1 MPKTTTTIRA
11 VQPHVLMADLDQ
23 PFAYSQAWYRRR
35 GAMLVEITT
44 EDGITGWGEAFGPP
58 ELTAPVVAW
67 LAPLVIGQDAMA
79 REAIWQ
85 SLYNR
90 LRDHGQR
97 GVVVEAISAIDI
109 ALWDIAGKALDLP
122 VHRLLGGPLRM
133 EVDAYATGFYRRERD
148 DHAAY
153 LAEEAAQRRAEG
165 FRILKLKTGWGL
177 AEDIALT
184 REFRAAIGPDCG
196 LLVDCN
202 HAYDAPA
209 AIAYGR
215 AVADLGIGWFEEP
228 VPPED
233 VEGYLE
239 VKARQPIPVAGGE
252 AAFARWG
259 FRDLVARR
267 AADIL
272 QPDVAACGGI
282 SELKKIADMASA
294 FGVRVNPHVW
304 GTGVTLAAS
313 LHLLAVLPDNP
324 PGLFPRQPL
333 LELDRSPHPVRDEVT
348 SMPAI
353 SPEGRVR
360 VPEGP
365 GLGVAVDRAALK
377 RFAL

>member
-1 MPKTTTTIRA
+1 MARATTVRGVA
-11 VQPHVLMADLDQ
+11 PHVLMAELDE
-23 PFAYSQAWYRRR
+23 PFAYSQAWYRKR
-35 GAMLVEITT
+35 GAMLVEVTT

-58 ELTAPVVAW
+58 EITAAIVTW
-67 LAPLVIGQDAMA
+67 LAPLVIGQDALA

-109 ALWDIAGKALDLP
+109 ALWDIAGQALGQP

-133 EVDAYATGFYRRERD
+133 EVEAYATGFYRRERE
-148 DHAAY
+148 DHLAY
-153 LAEEAAQRRAEG
+153 LAEEAEQRLAEG
-165 FRILKLKTGWGL
+165 FRWLKLKTGWGL
-177 AEDIALT
+177 AEDIRLTHDVHAALGG
-184 REFRAAIGPDCG
+184 RAGMM
-196 LLVDCN
+196 VDCN

-209 AIAYGR
+209 AIEYGR
-215 AVADLGIGWFEEP
+215 ACGELGLAWFEEP

-233 VEGYLE
+233 IDGYLE

-252 AAFARWG
+252 AVFARWG

-267 AADIL
+267 AVDIL

-294 FGVRVNPHVW
+294 FGMRVNPHVW

-324 PGLFPRQPL
+324 PGLFPRPPM
-333 LELDRSPHPVRDEVT
+333 LELDRSPHPVRDALLEV
-348 SMPAI
+348 PLGLR
-353 SPEGRVR
+353 EGRMR

-365 GLGVAVDRAALK
+365 GLGIRIDRAALR
-377 RFAL
+377 RFAA

>member
-1 MPKTTTTIRA
+1 MRTSTSIRA
-11 VQPHVLMADLDQ
+11 VTPHVLMAELSE

-58 ELTAPVVAW
+58 ELTAPIVAW
-67 LAPLVIGQDAMA
+67 LAPLVVGQDALA

-97 GVVVEAISAIDI
+97 GLVVEAVSAIDI
-109 ALWDIAGKALDLP
+109 ALWDVAGQALGLP
-122 VHRLLGGPLRM
+122 VHRLLGGPLRR
-133 EVDAYATGFYRRERD
+133 EVEAYATGFYRRERD
-148 DHAAY
+148 NHLAY

-165 FRILKLKTGWGL
+165 FRHLKLKTGWGL
-177 AEDIALT
+177 KEDIALT
-184 REFRAAIGPDCG
+184 RAFREAIGPEVG
-196 LLVDCN
+196 LMVDCN

-209 AIAYGR
+209 AIAFGQSC
-215 AVADLGIGWFEEP
+215 ADLDIAWFEEP

-233 VEGYLE
+233 IAGYLE
-239 VKARQPIPVAGGE
+239 VKARQPLPVAGGE
-252 AAFARWG
+252 ASFARWG
-259 FRDLVARR
+259 FAEMIARR
-267 AADIL
+267 SVDIL

-313 LHLLAVLPDNP
+313 LHLLAVIPDNP
-324 PGLFPRQPL
+324 PGLFPRPPL

-348 SMPAI
+348 SLPPLSA
-353 SPEGRVR
+353 EGRMR
-360 VPEGP
+360 VPEEP
-365 GLGVAVDRAALK
+365 GLGVRVDRAALK
-377 RFAL
+377 RFALA

>member
-1 MPKTTTTIRA
+1 MTRLTTIRA
-11 VQPHVLMADLDQ
+11 VTPHVLMADLAE

-35 GAMLVEITT
+35 GAMIVEVTT

-58 ELTAPVVAW
+58 ELTAAVVAW
-67 LAPLVIGQDAMA
+67 LAPLLVGQDAMA

-85 SLYNR
+85 ALYNR

-97 GVVVEAISAIDI
+97 GIVVEAISALDI
-109 ALWDIAGKALDLP
+109 ALWDIAGQALGQP
-122 VHRLLGGPLRM
+122 VHKLLGGPLRM
-133 EVDAYATGFYRRERD
+133 EVEAYATGFYRRERD
-148 DHAAY
+148 DHIAY
-153 LAEEAAQRRAEG
+153 LTEEAEQRRAEG
-165 FRILKLKTGWGL
+165 FGILKLKTGWGL
-177 AEDIALT
+177 KEDIALT
-184 REFRAAIGPDCG
+184 RAFRAAIGADCG

-215 AVADLGIGWFEEP
+215 ACADCDIGWFEEP

-233 VEGYLE
+233 IAGYLE

-252 AAFARWG
+252 ASFARWG
-259 FRDLVARR
+259 FAEMIAQRSV
-267 AADIL
+267 DIL

-294 FGVRVNPHVW
+294 FGMRVNPHVW

-313 LHLLAVLPDNP
+313 LHLLAVIPDNP
-324 PGLFPRQPL
+324 PGLFPRPPL
-333 LELDRSPHPVRDEVT
+333 LELDRSPHPVRDALLER
-348 SMPAI
+348 PIEAI
-353 SPEGRVR
+353 GGRVR

-365 GLGVAVDRAALK
+365 GLGIAVDRAAL
-377 RFAL
+377 RHFAAR

>member
-1 MPKTTTTIRA
+1 MPRLTTIRA
-11 VQPHVLMADLDQ
+11 VTPHVLMADLAE

-35 GAMLVEITT
+35 GAMLVEIAT

-58 ELTAPVVAW
+58 ELTAPICDW
-67 LAPLVIGQDAMA
+67 LAPLLVGQDAMA

-97 GVVVEAISAIDI
+97 GIVVEAISALDI
-109 ALWDIAGKALDLP
+109 ALWDIAGQALGLP

-133 EVDAYATGFYRRERD
+133 EIEAYATGFYRRERP
-148 DHAAY
+148 DHLRY
-153 LAEEAAQRRAEG
+153 LTEEAERRRGEG
-165 FRILKLKTGWGL
+165 FRSLKLKTGWGL
-177 AEDIALT
+177 REDIELT
-184 REFRAAIGPDCG
+184 RAFRAAIGPDCG

-202 HAYDAPA
+202 HAYDAPS
-209 AIAYGR
+209 AIAYGK
-215 AVADLGIGWFEEP
+215 AVADCDIGWFEEP

-233 VEGYLE
+233 IAGYLE

-252 AAFARWG
+252 ASFARWG
-259 FRDLVARR
+259 FREMIAHR
-267 AADIL
+267 AVDIL

-313 LHLLAVLPDNP
+313 LHLLAVIPDNP
-324 PGLFPRQPL
+324 PGLFPRPPL

-348 SMPAI
+348 AMPPL
-353 SPEGRVR
+353 SREGRMR
-360 VPEGP
+360 VPEAP
-365 GLGVAVDRAALK
+365 GLGVQVDRAALA
-377 RFAL
+377 RFRA

>member
-1 MPKTTTTIRA
+1 MAGATTIRG
-11 VQPHVLMADLDQ
+11 VVPHVLMADLAE

-35 GAMLVEITT
+35 GAMLVEVTT

-67 LAPLVIGQDAMA
+67 LAPLLLGQDAMA

-85 SLYNR
+85 TLYNR

-97 GVVVEAISAIDI
+97 GIVVEAISAIDI
-109 ALWDIAGKALDLP
+109 ALWDIAGKALGLP
-122 VHRLLGGPLRM
+122 VHRLLGGPLRT
-133 EVDAYATGFYRRERD
+133 EVEAYATGFYRRERD
-148 DHAAY
+148 DHLAY
-153 LAEEAAQRRAEG
+153 LAEEAGQRLAEG
-165 FRILKLKTGWGL
+165 FRTLKLKTGWGL

-184 REFRAAIGPDCG
+184 RGFRAAIGPEVG

-209 AIAYGR
+209 AIAYGN
-215 AVADLGIGWFEEP
+215 AVAACDIGWFEEP

-233 VEGYLE
+233 IDGYLE

-252 AAFARWG
+252 ACFARWG
-259 FRDLVARR
+259 FRDMIARR

-294 FGVRVNPHVW
+294 FGMRVNPHVW
-304 GTGVTLAAS
+304 GTGVALAAS
-313 LHLLAVLPDNP
+313 LHLLAVIPDNP
-324 PGLFPRQPL
+324 PGLFPRAPL
-333 LELDRSPHPVRDEVT
+333 LELDRSPHPVRDALLEA
-348 SMPAI
+348 PI
-353 SPEGRVR
+353 IPRGGRVA
-360 VPEGP
+360 VPQGP
-365 GLGVAVDRAALK
+365 GLGIAVDRAALA
-377 RFAL
+377 RFRA

>member
-1 MPKTTTTIRA
+1 MSNSTTIRA
-11 VQPHVLMADLDQ
+11 ITPHILMADLAE

-35 GAMLVEITT
+35 GAMLVEVTT

-58 ELTAPVVAW
+58 ELTAPIVAW
-67 LAPLVIGQDAMA
+67 LAPLVVGQDAMA

-85 SLYNR
+85 ALYNR

-97 GVVVEAISAIDI
+97 GLVVEAISAIDI
-109 ALWDIAGKALDLP
+109 ALWDIAGQALGIP

-133 EVDAYATGFYRRERD
+133 EVEAYATGFYRRERD
-148 DHAAY
+148 DHLRY
-153 LAEEAAQRRAEG
+153 LTEEAEQRRAEG

-177 AEDIALT
+177 KQDIALT
-184 REFRAAIGPDCG
+184 RGFRAAIGDDCG

-209 AIAYGR
+209 AIAFGN
-215 AVADLGIGWFEEP
+215 AVADCDIGWFEEP

-233 VEGYLE
+233 IAGYLE
-239 VKARQPIPVAGGE
+239 VKTRQPIPVAGGE
-252 AAFARWG
+252 ASFTRWG
-259 FRDLVARR
+259 FAEMIARR
-267 AADIL
+267 SVDIL

-294 FGVRVNPHVW
+294 FGMRVNPHVW

-313 LHLLAVLPDNP
+313 LHLLAVIPDNP
-324 PGLFPRQPL
+324 PGLFPRPPL

-348 SMPAI
+348 SMPAV
-353 SPEGRVR
+353 SAEGRVR
-360 VPEGP
+360 VPEAP
-365 GLGVAVDRAALK
+365 GLGVQVDRAALK
-377 RFAL
+377 RFVA